1 MNFLIKK
8 KKKKKIET
16 WKVDVYSP
24 YEELKTDRLK
34 FESSNVGE
42 YTFKVI
48 WQFKK
53 KIDKNFK
60 KTTDLS
66 KKELPP
72 LFFDRPNTYFYYD
85 HNEHFKPFQ
94 FKLGQ
99 FWNNTSEPR
108 RNDWSDQ
115 DFNNFVFIYL
125 DTALYDATKPSYVFG
140 LTNATNT
147 VIISCD
153 LSKWTCTIERYGII
167 HVMKY
172 NYDQRKTNF

>member
-1 MNFLIKK
+1 MIKKK

-42 YTFKVI
+42 YTLKLSDNL
-48 WQFKK
+48 KK
-53 KIDKNFK
+53 KLI
-60 KTTDLS
+60 
-66 KKELPP
+66 
-72 LFFDRPNTYFYYD
+72 FFDRLNTYFYYD
-85 HNEHFKPFQ
+85 HNGHFKPFQ

-108 RNDWSDQ
+108 RNDWSDH

-153 LSKWTCTIERYGII
+153 LSKWTCTILRYGII